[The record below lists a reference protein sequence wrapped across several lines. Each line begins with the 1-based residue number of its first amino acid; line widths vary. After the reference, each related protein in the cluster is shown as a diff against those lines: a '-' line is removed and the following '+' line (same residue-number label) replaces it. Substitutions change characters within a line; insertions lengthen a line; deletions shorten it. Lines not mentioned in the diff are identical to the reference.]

1 MGIEHGGVLAFEFLG
16 KLSQSAV
23 AFSKKPK
30 SAATFHQGQEE
41 HGLPKVTQPLKMI
54 F

>member
-1 MGIEHGGVLAFEFLG
+1 MVAFW
-16 KLSQSAV
+16 LSNFWENYRNQQS

-30 SAATFHQGQEE
+30 SAVTFHQGQEE
-41 HGLPKVTQPLKMI
+41 HGLPQVTQPLKMI